1 MRFLRG
7 ELRRMASFGVKVPGQ
22 PKFYKGREG
31 DSPWNQDLLWSH
43 HIDREKGQL
52 FDRPGASDFWDD
64 MQRARTARSL
74 ARDGGDGDGPQ
85 MGTAR
90 SSQLTLRSQ
99 GGGGGGGRAG
109 SARGSAR
116 GSSRRSARSGNSS
129 ARSGYSSAFS
139 KRRGLDALRQEI
151 VAQTRAIQEQTAK
164 DITDLV
170 SAIGDESQ
178 RRQETEAR
186 LAALTRE
193 VETKFKWG
201 KDKVRGY
208 ATTTKEHLAGRPA
221 PAMRDSELSNFGKSP
236 TMVRIGQ

>member
-1 MRFLRG
+1 
-7 ELRRMASFGVKVPGQ
+7 MASFGAKVPGQ
-22 PKFYKGREG
+22 KFGPKFYKGRDG

-74 ARDGGDGDGPQ
+74 ARDGDGPQ

-99 GGGGGGGRAG
+99 GGGGGRAG

-116 GSSRRSARSGNSS
+116 GGSRRSARSGNRS
-129 ARSGYSSAFS
+129 ARSGYSGASS

-151 VAQTRAIQEQTAK
+151 IAQTRTIQEQTAK
-164 DITDLV
+164 DITGLV
-170 SAIGDESQ
+170 SAIGEESQ

-186 LAALTRE
+186 LAALTHE
-193 VETKFKWG
+193 VETQFKWG

-208 ATTTKEHLAGRPA
+208 ATSTKEHLAGRPA